1 MLLDA
6 KFLLRYLR
14 GCKYSMEKTKTK
26 LDLTL
31 TLRSALPEFFSGWD
45 PLSAENQAAL
55 SHG

>member
-1 MLLDA
+1 
-6 KFLLRYLR
+6 
-14 GCKYSMEKTKTK
+14 MEKTKTK

-31 TLRSALPEFFSGWD
+31 TLRSALPEFFSQWD

>member
-31 TLRSALPEFFSGWD
+31 TLRSALPEFFSQWD